1 MRKPINIKNTIDVGY
16 VKKTH
21 GVQGELHLVVDEG
34 LYETIDQLT
43 YLFFEIDGL
52 PVPFFIEGISTIGDG
67 FAHVKFKNLDT
78 KEKANQYVGTKLSVD
93 HHELKID
100 LSNVSPTLIIGF
112 TIVDVKLG
120 EIGKVVDVN
129 DFGGNIVLSVSYSNQ
144 EVMIPFNEELIVS
157 FNMETQTIEMDCPEG
172 LFNLSDD

>member
-1 MRKPINIKNTIDVGY
+1 MRKPINLKNMIEVGY

-21 GVQGELHLVVDEG
+21 GVQGELHIVVDEG

-52 PVPFFIEGISTIGDG
+52 PVPFFIENFSTIGDG

-78 KEKANQYVGTKLSVD
+78 KENANRYIGTKLLIG
-93 HHELKID
+93 HQELEID
-100 LSNVSPTLIIGF
+100 LSNVNTTLIIGF
-112 TIVDVKLG
+112 TIVDTKLG
-120 EIGKVVDVN
+120 EIGKVVEVN
-129 DFGGNIVLSVSYSNQ
+129 DFGGNIVLSVNYSNQ

-157 FNMETQTIEMDCPEG
+157 LNMETQTIEMDCPEG
-172 LFNLSDD
+172 LFNLSDN